1 ALVAGVAVAAAVEE
15 ETGLRP
21 GIKWPND
28 VLLGGRKVAG
38 ILVEMESEVE
48 RVHHVIAGI
57 GVNLNA
63 PRTAFPPALRPKAG
77 RPPRATGRRRGAAG
91 RRRGDGV
98 GRAPLMLLAIDVS
111 NTHTKV
117 GVYEGDR
124 LARHWRLQTE
134 PERTADEYGV
144 MLLGLFRTG
153 GVSPED
159 VTGIA
164 VSSVVPPMH
173 EMLDEL

>member
-1 ALVAGVAVAAAVEE
+1 
-15 ETGLRP
+15 
-21 GIKWPND
+21 
-28 VLLGGRKVAG
+28 
-38 ILVEMESEVE
+38 
-48 RVHHVIAGI
+48 
-57 GVNLNA
+57 
-63 PRTAFPPALRPKAG
+63 
-77 RPPRATGRRRGAAG
+77 
-91 RRRGDGV
+91 
-98 GRAPLMLLAIDVS
+98 MLLASDVS

-173 EMLDEL
+173 EMLDELGRKYFGHPPLFVGPGVKTGIALLYDKPREIAGAALGNAVAGCDRRPGAG